1 MKKALA
7 LLLALVMMIGL
18 LAGCGTT
25 TGGGEEPTAT
35 SDTFT
40 MAYNGVV
47 TLNSVMTQ
55 ASNDHNVLYLL
66 QTQLVRYYDGQV
78 ECDAAESYEMSD
90 DALTWTF
97 HLRDGLVWS
106 NGEALTADD
115 FVYGTRCLLD
125 PELGSPQASSWFMI
139 KNAEKFANGEVGWE
153 EVGVKAL
160 DEKTVEFTLENPL
173 NSFDQ
178 TVACKHIYPLNQAF
192 VETVGVNNLGSSV
205 DTILYSGGYT
215 MTEWVLESSITLE
228 KNPAYWNAENQF
240 PVQTIKLLEVEDPN
254 TEVAM
259 FENGEVD
266 AIEEMAAQYYD
277 YLSDYLYEVNGGGF
291 MFLWMNTTGGTS
303 DESAKVMANLNFR
316 KALSYA
322 LDREGICQAVNS
334 ANAAATQPIDPN
346 FPGLNGGSFVEE
358 YPVESTPTSGDV
370 AKAQEYLAK
379 ALEEL
384 GYTDASQLPAMNIV
398 TWDTAEQK
406 TLGEAITDQWK
417 QNLGVNVQLEQYVIG
432 TAIGKFYEKS
442 YDIFLITWETD
453 VKPTDLLQAM
463 TTTGEANPGIW
474 SDPEYDSLVAQAIAE
489 LDKEKQAELTQKAVQ
504 VFVDDTA
511 IVPLFLEGSVH
522 AKKEYVDGFVIGA
535 SDGFQFQNLVVNK

>member
-7 LLLALVMMIGL
+7 LLLAMIMVIGM

-25 TGGGEEPTAT
+25 GGGDDEGTT
-35 SDTFT
+35 SNEFT

-47 TLNSVMTQ
+47 TMNSVMTQ

-66 QTQLVRYYDGQV
+66 QAQLVRYYDGQV
-78 ECDAAESYEMSD
+78 EKDAAESYEMSE

-106 NGEALTADD
+106 NGEALTAADYA
-115 FVYGTRCLLD
+115 YGTRCLLD
-125 PELGSPQASSWFMI
+125 PEMGSPQASSWFMI
-139 KNAEKFANGEVGWE
+139 KNAEKFSKGECGWE
-153 EVGVKAL
+153 EVGVKVI
-160 DEKTVEFTLENPL
+160 DEKTIEFTLEQPL
-173 NSFDQ
+173 TSFDQ

-192 VETVGVNNLGSSV
+192 VESVGVNNLGSSV
-205 DTILYSGGYT
+205 DTMMYSGGYT
-215 MTEWVLESSITLE
+215 MTEWVLETSQTLV
-228 KNPAYWNAENQF
+228 KNPSYWDAENQF
-240 PVQTIKLLEVEDPN
+240 QVETIKLIQVEDPN

-266 AIEEMAAQYYD
+266 AIEQMSSQYYD
-277 YLSDYLYEVNGGGF
+277 HLADYRYDTAGGGF
-291 MFLWMNTTGGTS
+291 MFLWMNTHGY
-303 DESAKVMANLNFR
+303 SAEADKVMGNVNFR
-316 KALSYA
+316 NALSYA
-322 LDREGICQAVNS
+322 IDRESTCLAVNS
-334 ANAAATQPIDPN
+334 ANKAANNPIDPN
-346 FPGLNGGSFVEE
+346 FPGLSGGKFVDE
-358 YPVESTPTSGDV
+358 YPIESYPTNGDV

-379 ALEEL
+379 AMEEL
-384 GYTDASQLPAMNIV
+384 GYSDVSELPTLSIV

-406 TLGEAITDQWK
+406 TLGEALTDQWK

-432 TAIGKFYEKS
+432 TAIGKFYEQT

-474 SDPEYDSLVAQAIAE
+474 SNAEFDQLVADAINE
-489 LDKEKQAELTQKAVQ
+489 VDPVKQAELTQKAAQ
-504 VFVDDTA
+504 IMVDDA
-511 IVPLFLEGSVH
+511 GIIPLHLSGNVH

-535 SDGFQFQNLVVNK
+535 SDGFQFSKLVVNK